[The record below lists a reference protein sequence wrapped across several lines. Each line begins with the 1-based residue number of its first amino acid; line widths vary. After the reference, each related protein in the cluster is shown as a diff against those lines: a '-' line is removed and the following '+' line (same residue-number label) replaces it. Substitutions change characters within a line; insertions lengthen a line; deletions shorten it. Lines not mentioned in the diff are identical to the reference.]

1 MGTYL
6 NPGLNNFI
14 EDKQRLHYIDK
25 TLLIKE
31 LNNKIDIKDKFICSS
46 RPRRFGKTMAANM
59 IAAYYSKGC
68 DSHEIFS
75 DLKISTTPSFEN
87 HINKYNVIALDMN
100 VIFRS
105 KLKGC
110 TTSESVDY
118 FVIPELRKAF
128 PNVNIPQIADLSFAI
143 QSIYNETGEKFVIVI
158 DEYDVLV
165 REHADEEDLN
175 AYIDMLIKLFKN
187 SYLRPAIALAYITG
201 ILPIIRDSF
210 QSKLNNFKEVT
221 MLDARELAPYI
232 GFTREETKLLANNAN
247 MDMAELERWY
257 DGYCVDG
264 VELYSPK
271 SVIEAIE
278 RKKCGSYWT
287 QTGSYEA
294 VSNYIDL
301 NIDGVKADV
310 IKMMAGESIPVI
322 VDKFRNKITDFKQKD
337 EVFTYLIHLG
347 YLAYNGENKTC
358 RIPNTE
364 IKSEWG
370 WIIGLSKKYKKV
382 GEITNLSKKLLEE
395 TYNLEGEE
403 VAKSL
408 EKSHELLTSNLSYN
422 NEQSMQSAIMLSYFY
437 AYDYYTILPE
447 VTTGKG
453 YADIVM
459 VPFLPNI
466 PALVIELKKDKV
478 VGGAIEQIKE
488 KDYPSRLSGYVGN
501 TLLVGISYDSKTKKH
516 TCIIERA

>member
-1 MGTYL
+1 MGIYL

-25 TLLIKE
+25 SLLIKE
-31 LNNKIDIKDKFICSS
+31 LNNKIDIRDKFICSS

-75 DLKISTTPSFEN
+75 DLKISTDPSFEE
-87 HINKYNVIALDMN
+87 HINKYNVIKFDCAGMYFGRQKN
-100 VIFRS
+100 QPTVEVITTRIVNE
-105 KLKGC
+105 LKNEFKHIDIND
-110 TTSESVDY
+110 S
-118 FVIPELRKAF
+118 
-128 PNVNIPQIADLSFAI
+128 LSLAEAI
-143 QSIYNETGEKFVIVI
+143 YKVYKSTNLKFVIII
-158 DEYDVLV
+158 DEYDVIV
-165 REHADEEDLN
+165 RDGNESEIDDLICLF
-175 AYIDMLIKLFKN
+175 YDLFKN
-187 SYLRPAIALAYITG
+187 SDFNSSIALAYLTG
-201 ILPIIRDSF
+201 ILPIKKDTL
-210 QSKLNNFKEVT
+210 QSKLNNFKEIT

-301 NIDGVKADV
+301 NIDGVKDDV
-310 IKMMAGESIPVI
+310 IKMMAGESIS
-322 VDKFRNKITDFKQKD
+322 VDIMDFNNNLTSFRTKD
-337 EVFTYLIHLG
+337 DVFVYLIHLG
-347 YLAYNGENKTC
+347 YLAYDGDGKTC
-358 RIPNTE
+358 RIPNNE
-364 IKSEWG
+364 IKSQWANTLKRSANYSNVAA
-370 WIIGLSKKYKKV
+370 IIDV
-382 GEITNLSKKLLEE
+382 SKKLLEATQKE
-395 TYNLEGEE
+395 QEE
-403 VAKSL
+403 VVAKAL

-422 NEQSMQSAIMLSYFY
+422 NEQSLQSAIMLSYFY
-437 AYDYYTILPE
+437 AYDYYTIIPE
-447 VTTGKG
+447 FTTGKG

-459 VPFLPNI
+459 IPFVPNI

-478 VGGAIEQIKE
+478 AGGAIEQIKA
-488 KDYPSRLSGYVGN
+488 KDYPSRLNGYKGN
-501 TLLVGISYDSKTKKH
+501 TLLVGINYDSKTKEH
-516 TCIIERA
+516 SCLIEKA

>member
-1 MGTYL
+1 MGIYL
-6 NPGLNNFI
+6 NPGFNNFN
-14 EDKQRLHYIDK
+14 EDKQLINFVDK
-25 TLLIKE
+25 SMLIATLNKKLNTRDCLI
-31 LNNKIDIKDKFICSS
+31 CAS

-68 DSHEIFS
+68 DSHEVFS
-75 DLKISTTPSFEN
+75 NLKISKDPSFEEN
-87 HINKYNVIALDMN
+87 LNKYNVIKIDMN
-100 VIFRS
+100 GIVSSKGSMSVVEYLSSEVIYE
-105 KLKGC
+105 LKE
-110 TTSESVDY
+110 T
-118 FVIPELRKAF
+118 F
-128 PNVNIPQIADLSFAI
+128 PNINLPDNISLATAIKRIFAK
-143 QSIYNETGEKFVIVI
+143 TGEKFIFI
-158 DEYDVLV
+158 MDEYDVIIRDENYTQELKGYLELLV
-165 REHADEEDLN
+165 S
-175 AYIDMLIKLFKN
+175 LFKSEDVN
-187 SYLRPAIALAYITG
+187 IAIALAYLTG
-201 ILPIIRDSF
+201 IMPIIREKT
-210 QSKLNNFKEVT
+210 QSGLNNFTEYT
-221 MLDARELAPYI
+221 MLDAEDMAPFM
-232 GFTREETKLLANNAN
+232 GFTVDEVKALADKNN
-247 MDMAELERWY
+247 MDFKEIKRWY
-257 DGYCVDG
+257 DGYNLNG
-264 VELYSPK
+264 VELYSPI
-271 SVIEAIE
+271 SIIRAIE
-278 RKKCGSYWT
+278 KKRCSDYWT

-294 VSNYIDL
+294 VSDYIEL
-301 NIDGVKADV
+301 NLNGIKDDV
-310 IKMMAGESIPVI
+310 IKMMAGENIE
-322 VDKFRNKITDFKQKD
+322 VDVSGFNNNLKSFKAKED
-337 EVFTYLIHLG
+337 IFTYLIHLG
-347 YLAYNGENKTC
+347 YLAYDVYSKTC

-370 WIIGLSKKYKKV
+370 WIIGFSEKYKKV
-382 GEITNLSKKLLEE
+382 GEITNFSKKLLEA

-422 NEQSMQSAIMLSYFY
+422 NEQSMQSAIMLSFFY

-459 VPFLPNI
+459 VPFVPNI

>member
-1 MGTYL
+1 MGIYL
-6 NPGLNNFI
+6 NPGFNNFN
-14 EDKQRLHYIDK
+14 EDKQLINFVDK
-25 TLLIKE
+25 SMLIATLNKK
-31 LNNKIDIKDKFICSS
+31 LNTRDCLICSS

-68 DSHEIFS
+68 DSHEVFS
-75 DLKISTTPSFEN
+75 DLKISKDPSFEEN
-87 HINKYNVIALDMN
+87 INKYNVLFIDCAGMYNNKPDDYNIVKM
-100 VIFRS
+100 I
-105 KLKGC
+105 
-110 TTSESVDY
+110 TESVVKEFRQNFQNIIFSDNCTLAQAILSVY
-118 FVIPELRKAF
+118 SEL
-128 PNVNIPQIADLSFAI
+128 
-143 QSIYNETGEKFVIVI
+143 GEKFII
-158 DEYDVLV
+158 ILDEYDILI
-165 REHADEEDLN
+165 RERDEKEL
-175 AYIDMLIKLFKN
+175 KLFLKFLN
-187 SYLRPAIALAYITG
+187 GLFKDNALLSSIALAYLTG
-201 ILPIIRDSF
+201 IMPIIKDKS
-210 QSKLNNFKEVT
+210 QSGLNNFKEYT
-221 MLDARELAPYI
+221 MLDAEDMAPFM
-232 GFTREETKLLANNAN
+232 GFTVDEVKALADKNN
-247 MDMAELERWY
+247 MDFEEIKRWY
-257 DGYCVDG
+257 DGYNLNG

-271 SVIEAIE
+271 SVITAIE
-278 RKKCGSYWT
+278 KKRCSDYWT

-294 VSNYIDL
+294 VSDYIEL
-301 NIDGVKADV
+301 NLNGIKDDV
-310 IKMMAGESIPVI
+310 IKMMAGENIE
-322 VDKFRNKITDFKQKD
+322 VDVSGFNNNLKSFKIKED
-337 EVFTYLIHLG
+337 VFAYLIHLG
-347 YLAYNGENKTC
+347 YLAYDVYSKTC

-382 GEITNLSKKLLEE
+382 GEITNLSKKLLEA

-459 VPFLPNI
+459 VPFVPNI

>member
-1 MGTYL
+1 MGRYL
-6 NPGLNNFI
+6 NPG
-14 EDKQRLHYIDK
+14 IDK
-25 TLLIKE
+25 LRRDKNSELYVDKSMLIATLNKK
-31 LNNKIDIKDKFICSS
+31 LNTHDCLICSS

-68 DSHEIFS
+68 DSHEVFS
-75 DLKISTTPSFEN
+75 DLKIAKDESFEEN
-87 HINKYNVIALDMN
+87 INKYNVIKFDLAAMYFKQRKGQTT
-100 VIFRS
+100 VEAITT
-105 KLKGC
+105 KIVKELKNEFKEIDFDDDI
-110 TTSESVDY
+110 TLAEAIYSVY
-118 FVIPELRKAF
+118 SST
-128 PNVNIPQIADLSFAI
+128 N
-143 QSIYNETGEKFVIVI
+143 TKFIIII
-158 DEYDVLV
+158 DEYDVIV
-165 REHADEEDLN
+165 RDGNTKEIDDLISLF
-175 AYIDMLIKLFKN
+175 YDLFKN
-187 SYLRPAIALAYITG
+187 SDLNISIALAYLTG
-201 ILPIIRDSF
+201 ILPIVRDTL
-210 QSKLNNFKEVT
+210 QSKLNNFKEYT
-221 MLDARELAPYI
+221 MLDAEDMAPFM
-232 GFTREETKLLANNAN
+232 GFTVDEVKSLADKNN
-247 MDMAELERWY
+247 MDFEEIKRWY
-257 DGYCVDG
+257 DGYNLNG

-271 SVIEAIE
+271 SVITAIQK
-278 RKKCGSYWT
+278 KKCENYWT

-294 VSNYIDL
+294 VSNYIEL
-301 NIDGVKADV
+301 NIDGIKDDV

-358 RIPNTE
+358 RIPNIE

-382 GEITNLSKKLLEE
+382 GEITNLSKKLLEA

-488 KDYPSRLSGYVGN
+488 KDYPSRLSRYVGN
-501 TLLVGISYDSKTKKH
+501 TLLVGINYDSKTKNH

>member
-1 MGTYL
+1 MGIYL
-6 NPGLNNFI
+6 NPSFNNFN
-14 EDKQRLHYIDK
+14 EDKQLINFVDK
-25 TLLIKE
+25 SMLIATLNKK
-31 LNNKIDIKDKFICSS
+31 LNTRDCLICSS

-59 IAAYYSKGC
+59 IEAYYSKGC
-68 DSHEIFS
+68 DSHEVFS
-75 DLKISTTPSFEN
+75 DLKISKDPSFEEN
-87 HINKYNVIALDMN
+87 INKYNVLFIDCAGMYNNKPDDYTLVKM
-100 VIFRS
+100 I
-105 KLKGC
+105 
-110 TTSESVDY
+110 TESVVKE
-118 FVIPELRKAF
+118 FRQNF
-128 PNVNIPQIADLSFAI
+128 
-143 QSIYNETGEKFVIVI
+143 QSIIFSDNCTLAQAILSVYSELGEKFII
-158 DEYDVLV
+158 ILDEYDILI
-165 REHADEEDLN
+165 RERDEKEL
-175 AYIDMLIKLFKN
+175 KLFLKFLN
-187 SYLRPAIALAYITG
+187 GLFKDNALLSSIALAYITG
-201 ILPIIRDSF
+201 ILPIVRDSV
-210 QSKLNNFKEVT
+210 QSKLNNFKEYT
-221 MLDARELAPYI
+221 MLDAEDMAPFM
-232 GFTREETKLLANNAN
+232 GFTVDEVKVLADKNN
-247 MDMAELERWY
+247 MDFEEIKRWY
-257 DGYCVDG
+257 DGYNLNG
-264 VELYSPK
+264 IELYSPK
-271 SVIEAIE
+271 SVITAIE
-278 RKKCGSYWT
+278 KKRCSDYWT

-294 VSNYIDL
+294 VSDYIEL
-301 NIDGVKADV
+301 NLNGIKDDV

-382 GEITNLSKKLLEE
+382 GEITNLSKKLLEA

>member
-1 MGTYL
+1 MGIYL
-6 NPGLNNFI
+6 NPGFNNFN
-14 EDKQRLHYIDK
+14 EDKQLINFVDK
-25 TLLIKE
+25 SMLIATLNKK
-31 LNNKIDIKDKFICSS
+31 LNTRDCLICSS

-68 DSHEIFS
+68 DSHEVFS
-75 DLKISTTPSFEN
+75 DLKISKDASFEEN
-87 HINKYNVIALDMN
+87 INKYNVIKIDMN
-100 VIFRS
+100 GIITR
-105 KLKGC
+105 KGDL
-110 TTSESVDY
+110 SVPQY
-118 FVIPELRKAF
+118 INKVVVAELRKEF
-128 PNVNIPQIADLSFAI
+128 PQIELTNSLSLADALLN
-143 QSIYNETGEKFVIVI
+143 IYAETGEKFIFII
-158 DEYDVLV
+158 DEYDVMV
-165 REHADEEDLN
+165 RDENYTSELKD
-175 AYIDMLIKLFKN
+175 YIYLLISLFKSDDVN
-187 SYLRPAIALAYITG
+187 IAIALAYLTG
-201 ILPIIRDSF
+201 IMPIIRDKS
-210 QSKLNNFKEVT
+210 QSGLNNFKEYT
-221 MLDARELAPYI
+221 MLDAEDMAPFM
-232 GFTREETKLLANNAN
+232 GFTVDEVKSLADKNN
-247 MDMAELERWY
+247 MDFEEIKRWY
-257 DGYCVDG
+257 DGYNLNG
-264 VELYSPK
+264 VELYSPI
-271 SVIEAIE
+271 SIITAIE
-278 RKKCGSYWT
+278 KKRCSDYWT

-294 VSNYIDL
+294 VSDYIEL
-301 NIDGVKADV
+301 NLNGIKDDV
-310 IKMMAGESIPVI
+310 IKMMAGENIE
-322 VDKFRNKITDFKQKD
+322 VDVSGFNNNLKSFKIKED
-337 EVFTYLIHLG
+337 VFTYLIHLG
-347 YLAYNGENKTC
+347 YLAYDVYSKTC

-382 GEITNLSKKLLEE
+382 GEITNLSKKLLEA

-459 VPFLPNI
+459 VPFVPNI

-478 VGGAIEQIKE
+478 VGGAIEQIKK
-488 KDYPSRLSGYVGN
+488 KDYPSRLRGYVGN